1 MHITHIYLNGV
12 GPLTEQRLDLQ
23 DDWQGGAHKQIL
35 FTGPNGCGKSTILRA
50 IAMLWEAAGFW
61 IDQRKSLPARHE
73 ARIWLQRWQ
82 GVAVV
87 FDQLEPFSS
96 QPTGLIY
103 GSEEWG
109 KGLIDSHADVHWLGE
124 LTAHSTGSRIWASR
138 SSLYLPKMTQFDAL
152 TEQLRRLLLSYDKV
166 DVPNIIYLDAEER
179 RWVNPKRNIDRPT
192 PDQLKHRW
200 LTRYRVNEDW
210 EGQLES
216 SLINLKTTQLHK
228 FHEVLRN
235 LNLFLQGKE
244 IEADIKPGENRL
256 SVKVKGQRGVRHSL
270 DELSAGEH
278 QVLILVYIISRWLQP
293 GGIVL
298 IDEPDLYLHPSLV
311 SSLLAN
317 LERLVAERHGQL
329 ILTSHSVDI
338 WQRYEQQ
345 GLRIE
350 LQGNGA

>member
-12 GPLTEQRLDLQ
+12 GPLTEQHLDLQ
-23 DDWQGGAHKQIL
+23 DDWQGGAHTQIL
-35 FTGPNGCGKSTILRA
+35 LTGPNGCGKSTVLRA

-73 ARIWLQRWQ
+73 ARVWLQRWQ
-82 GVAVV
+82 GVAIV
-87 FDQLEPFSS
+87 FNQMEPFT
-96 QPTGLIY
+96 QHPVGLMFGPTSWVAHLQT
-103 GSEEWG
+103 
-109 KGLIDSHADVHWLGE
+109 SHPEVQWFGE
-124 LTAHSTGSRIWASR
+124 DNEQVGSRLTKHTLSYPDDDWFN
-138 SSLYLPKMTQFDAL
+138 KL
-152 TEQLRRLLLSYDKV
+152 TEQRRRMLLSYDKV

-179 RWVNPKRNIDRPT
+179 RWVNPKRNVGSPE
-192 PDQLKHRW
+192 PDPLSLRW
-200 LTRYRVNEDW
+200 LTRYQVNEDW
-210 EGQLES
+210 KGQLES
-216 SLINLKTTQLHK
+216 SLIALKTTQLHK

-244 IEADIKPGENRL
+244 IEADMVPGDNRL
-256 SVKVKGQRGVRHSL
+256 SVKIKGQRGVRHSL

-278 QVLILVYIISRWLQP
+278 QVLILVYLISRWLQP

-311 SSLLAN
+311 GSLLGN
-317 LERLVAERHGQL
+317 LERLVAEQQGQL
-329 ILTSHSVDI
+329 IITSHSVDI

-350 LQGNGA
+350 LQGNRA